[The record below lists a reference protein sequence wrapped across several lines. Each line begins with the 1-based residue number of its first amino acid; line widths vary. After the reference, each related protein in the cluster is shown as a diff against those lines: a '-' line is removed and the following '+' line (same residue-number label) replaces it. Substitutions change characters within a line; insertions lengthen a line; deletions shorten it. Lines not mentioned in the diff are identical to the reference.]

1 MGLHIIELYYGNVKY
16 HLMHVT
22 VVLYIVKNGGPCGK
36 DDVELCA
43 GSCGVPVHSS
53 ADQFSCG
60 L

>member
-1 MGLHIIELYYGNVKY
+1 
-16 HLMHVT
+16 MHVT

-43 GSCGVPVHSS
+43 GSCGVSVHSS